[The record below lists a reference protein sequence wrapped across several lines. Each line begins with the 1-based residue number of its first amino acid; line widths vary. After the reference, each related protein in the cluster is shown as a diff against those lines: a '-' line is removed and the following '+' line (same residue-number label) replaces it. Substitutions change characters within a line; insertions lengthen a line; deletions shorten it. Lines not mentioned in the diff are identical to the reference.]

1 MEDIMGFVNLSVFL
15 QNKERR
21 ETLSKL
27 SVRINIFILKCV
39 LGFVDMGLNH
49 GNNLRKLLVT
59 SVLIPLKGLVK
70 LQLRSIEIVYKT

>member
-1 MEDIMGFVNLSVFL
+1 MGFVNLSVFL

-27 SVRINIFILKCV
+27 SVRINIFYFKICV

-70 LQLRSIEIVYKT
+70 LQLRSIGIVYKT